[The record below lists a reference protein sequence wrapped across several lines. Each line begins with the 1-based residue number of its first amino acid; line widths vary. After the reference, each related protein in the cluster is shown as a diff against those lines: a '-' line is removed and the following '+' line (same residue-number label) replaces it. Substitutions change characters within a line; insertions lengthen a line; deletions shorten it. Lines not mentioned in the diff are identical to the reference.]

1 MRIILAVALSLLT
14 ISNSFAQRQMS
25 IYEGCENNIAC
36 KGGCKKLPQ
45 VLKLNINKTE
55 KLVQAVTYEN
65 GNVLV
70 SRIFEACKIVDI
82 KNFECIE
89 SKGRARYEQRM
100 LDGIYSETW
109 YALQG
114 DDDKNMS
121 VNVSV
126 RMCAK

>member
-1 MRIILAVALSLLT
+1 MRIILVFLLSLIT
-14 ISNSFAQRQMS
+14 AGNSFAQRQMS

-36 KGGCKKLPQ
+36 TGGCKKISP
-45 VLKLNINKTE
+45 VIKLNVNKTE

-65 GNVLV
+65 GNILA
-70 SRIFEACKIVDI
+70 SRIFEGCKIVDS

-89 SKGRARYEQRM
+89 SKGRAKFEQRM
-100 LDGIYSETW
+100 LDGVYSEIW

-114 DDDKNMS
+114 DDDKNMT